1 MTAQK
6 LEIDFPRPDLSTWQN
21 LVAKTL
27 AGKPLDT
34 LQHTLA
40 GQVFEPIY
48 GASEQPSPSIDGT
61 ASFVAPLR
69 VGDSLELARERADS
83 FFIGPEWTVSQILA
97 AGFKNDDTV
106 RIHTDAASAKALDD
120 KIGWASVV
128 FSADVAGV
136 ANVDGAAWEQRG
148 ADSVVELAILV
159 GGILDAARNG
169 ATEFNV
175 TLAMTP
181 MVFESIAK
189 RRALADV
196 FGRIQ
201 TWWGQPLKLHVH
213 GVTSARTFSLY
224 DAHTNLLRTGCAAFA
239 GLVAGVDTLTCLPH
253 DWRCE
258 TTSDGFR
265 IALNIPHVLSKEAHL
280 LRTFDAAG
288 GSGYIDALT
297 QSFAKATWEL
307 VLGLEAKQGLALGFT
322 DLIRP
327 KIDAARAAR
336 VKDLRTRKAVLVG
349 VNDFVDSLQIQPAR
363 AFGPSG
369 HPSEIPFDADEWEQ
383 VARRAQGVKVG
394 ISSLGEP
401 KRHKARREYVDR
413 LLRAGGFT
421 VVDTA
426 QDKSPDV
433 VFICG
438 HDDDYASLG
447 IAEAKSLAGKTVV
460 VAGRPGDL
468 QDTWSAAGVSN
479 FVFMGADVL
488 AVLESLVEGRS

>member
-34 LQHTLA
+34 LKHTLA

-48 GASEQPSPSIDGT
+48 SASERPSPSIDGT

-83 FFIGPEWTVSQILA
+83 FVLGPEWTLAQILD
-97 AGFKNDDTV
+97 AGFKAGDTV
-106 RIHTDAASAKALDD
+106 RVHTDAATAKTLDE
-120 KIGWASVV
+120 KIGWKSVV

-136 ANVDGAAWEQRG
+136 ANIDGAAWEQLG
-148 ADSVVELAILV
+148 ADSVVELAILA

-175 TLAMTP
+175 TLALTP

-189 RRALADV
+189 RRALAEV

-201 TWWGQPLKLHVH
+201 AWWGQALTLHVH
-213 GVTSARTFSLY
+213 GVTSARTFSLF

-253 DWRCE
+253 DWRCQN
-258 TTSDGFR
+258 TSDGFR

-297 QSFAKATWEL
+297 QSFAKAAWEL
-307 VLGLEAKQGLALGFT
+307 VLELEAKDGLALGFE

-327 KIDAARAAR
+327 RIDAARAAR

-349 VNDFVDSLQIQPAR
+349 VNDFVDALQIQPAR
-363 AFGPSG
+363 AFGPAAL
-369 HPSEIPFDADEWEQ
+369 PTEIPFEADEWEH
-383 VARRAQGVKVG
+383 VARRAQAMKVG
-394 ISSLGEP
+394 IASLGEP

-421 VVDTA
+421 PVDTA
-426 QDKSPDV
+426 QDASPDV
-433 VFICG
+433 VFLCG

-447 IAEAKSLAGKTVV
+447 IQEAKSLAPKTVV
-460 VAGRPGDL
+460 VAGRPGAL
-468 QDTWSAAGVSN
+468 EEAWRAAGVKD
-479 FVFMGADVL
+479 FVFMGADIL
-488 AVLESLVEGRS
+488 AVLESMVEGRS

>member
-34 LQHTLA
+34 LNHTLA

-48 GASEQPSPSIDGT
+48 GVSERPSPAIDGT
-61 ASFVAPLR
+61 ALFVAPLR
-69 VGDSLELARERADS
+69 VGDSLDLARERADS
-83 FFIGPEWTVSQILA
+83 FMLGPEWTQEQILA
-97 AGFKNDDTV
+97 AGFSSNDTV
-106 RIHTDAASAKALDD
+106 RIHTDATTAALLNE
-120 KIGWASVV
+120 KIGWTSVV
-128 FSADVAGV
+128 FSADVAGA
-136 ANVDGAAWEQRG
+136 ANIDGAAWEQVG
-148 ADSVVELAILV
+148 ADSVVELAILA

-169 ATEFNV
+169 ATELNV
-175 TLAMTP
+175 TLALTP

-189 RRALADV
+189 RRALAEV

-201 TWWGQPLKLHVH
+201 AWWGESLKLHVH
-213 GVTSARTFSLY
+213 GVTSARTFSLF

-253 DWRCE
+253 DWRCQN
-258 TTSDGFR
+258 TSDGFR

-297 QSFAKATWEL
+297 QSFAKAAWEL
-307 VLGLEAKQGLALGFT
+307 VLELETKGGLALGFE

-327 KIDAARAAR
+327 RIGAARAAR
-336 VKDLRTRKAVLVG
+336 IKNLRTRKAVLVG
-349 VNDFVDSLQIQPAR
+349 VNDFVDGLQIQPAR
-363 AFGPSG
+363 KFGPTN
-369 HPSEIPFDADEWEQ
+369 HPIEIPFDADEWER

-394 ISSLGEP
+394 IATLGEP

-421 VVDTA
+421 VVDAA
-426 QDKSPDV
+426 QDTSPGV
-433 VFICG
+433 VFLCG
-438 HDDDYASLG
+438 HDDDYPSLG
-447 IAEAKSLAGKTVV
+447 IQEAKALASKTVV

-468 QDTWSAAGVSN
+468 EEAWRAAGVKD
-479 FVFMGADVL
+479 FVFMGADIL
-488 AVLESLVEGRS
+488 AVLESMLEGQS